1 MEYFIQALI
10 VAVIGIV
17 LGAVIK
23 KSHKELALLLSIAC
37 CVMIGIFVIRLFEPI
52 LSFLTRLRTMANLE
66 KGLLAPVMKAVGIGI
81 LTQITS
87 RICADAGESAVATLV
102 ELCGSILAL
111 YVALPLLEAVL
122 EMVESM
128 SGG

>member
-23 KSHKELALLLSIAC
+23 KSHKELAILLSIAC
-37 CVMIGIFVIRLFEPI
+37 CVMIGIFVIRLFDPI

>member
-23 KSHKELALLLSIAC
+23 KSHKELAILLSIAC

>member
-23 KSHKELALLLSIAC
+23 KSHKELAILLSIAC
-37 CVMIGIFVIRLFEPI
+37 CVMIGIFMIRLFEPI

>member
-10 VAVIGIV
+10 IAVIGVV
-17 LGAVIK
+17 LGSVVK
-23 KSHKELALLLSIAC
+23 RSHKELALLLSVAC
-37 CVMIGIFVIRLFEPI
+37 CVLIGIFALHLFDPI
-52 LSFLTRLRTMANLE
+52 ISFFSRLRVMAGLEQETMA
-66 KGLLAPVMKAVGIGI
+66 PVLKAVGIGL

-87 RICADAGESAVATLV
+87 RICADAGESAVASLV

-122 EMVESM
+122 KMVEGM

>member
-1 MEYFIQALI
+1 
-10 VAVIGIV
+10 
-17 LGAVIK
+17 
-23 KSHKELALLLSIAC
+23 
-37 CVMIGIFVIRLFEPI
+37 MIGIFVIRLFEPI
-52 LSFLTRLRTMANLE
+52 LSFLTRLRTRANLE
-66 KGLLAPVMKAVGIGI
+66 TGLLAPVMKAVGIGI